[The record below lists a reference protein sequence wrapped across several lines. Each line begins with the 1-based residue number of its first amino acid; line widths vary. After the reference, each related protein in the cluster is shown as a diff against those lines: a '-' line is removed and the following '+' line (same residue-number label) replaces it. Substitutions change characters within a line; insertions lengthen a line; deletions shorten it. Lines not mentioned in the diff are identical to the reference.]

1 LALAFTVAF
10 VVDYRKEVH
19 WLAYY
24 RYYLFMLMPL
34 VYGLGLAYYFL
45 LHMRGR
51 PLITSKRTVS
61 KYYFTDYLY
70 IIYRHDNDICLEEK
84 KEKYRGLVYKLKHGS
99 FHESFIH
106 NLNRKLQVKGRA
118 EVEKVGKV
126 TYRAKK
132 KTYHCYQ
139 VRLFENQEIKNLS
152 CVNAYQ
158 LVNMPMDDFDK
169 EILFRMIIGEYFTL
183 DK

>member
-1 LALAFTVAF
+1 MTF
-10 VVDYRKEVH
+10 VWRRKKISG
-19 WLAYY
+19 
-24 RYYLFMLMPL
+24 F
-34 VYGLGLAYYFL
+34 GLQIEARIF
-45 LHMRGR
+45 
-51 PLITSKRTVS
+51 PQ
-61 KYYFTDYLY
+61 
-70 IIYRHDNDICLEEK
+70 
-84 KEKYRGLVYKLKHGS
+84 
-99 FHESFIH
+99 SFIH

>member
-1 LALAFTVAF
+1 
-10 VVDYRKEVH
+10 
-19 WLAYY
+19 
-24 RYYLFMLMPL
+24 
-34 VYGLGLAYYFL
+34 
-45 LHMRGR
+45 MRGR

-84 KEKYRGLVYKLKHGS
+84 KKISGLVYKLKHGS

-126 TYRAKK
+126 TYRAKRK
-132 KTYHCYQ
+132 PIIAIRYASLKTKRSESKLRKC
-139 VRLFENQEIKNLS
+139 L
-152 CVNAYQ
+152 
-158 LVNMPMDDFDK
+158 P
-169 EILFRMIIGEYFTL
+169 IGQHA
-183 DK
+183 DG